1 MSIVGAKSLF
11 ISCHQQ
17 TLMMRSIFMTMAK
30 KPLNQMKPL
39 CNTSSSTS
47 SSSLH
52 PWRYYHHQQQINGQR
67 NKNSDFQSIS
77 NNVLIMNGD
86 EKQTILS
93 TKSPDDDSNSPSK
106 NDSNIDPTK
115 ATEEQLLLLS
125 GRLSDHLPQ
134 FFQKPHE
141 FRLYNRNIIF
151 EDNIRNVRTEG
162 INGYAW
168 QIAKIKMGAHLK
180 YGKVAFNVLK
190 LTKHVEDS
198 TIKIR
203 WRIVSYPGNRIV
215 LAFWKFKL
223 WNAKE
228 SLEKYKDEWIDG
240 FSILYV
246 GGDGLIY
253 RHVCDKVMPDTDEI
267 ESNKTTKGLAAKL
280 GVA

>member
-1 MSIVGAKSLF
+1 M
-11 ISCHQQ
+11 
-17 TLMMRSIFMTMAK
+17 
-30 KPLNQMKPL
+30 
-39 CNTSSSTS
+39 
-47 SSSLH
+47 
-52 PWRYYHHQQQINGQR
+52 
-67 NKNSDFQSIS
+67 
-77 NNVLIMNGD
+77 
-86 EKQTILS
+86 
-93 TKSPDDDSNSPSK
+93 
-106 NDSNIDPTK
+106 
-115 ATEEQLLLLS
+115 
-125 GRLSDHLPQ
+125 PQ